1 MIDWMMAGALAAVLA
16 AELVDAWALH
26 QLSRRC
32 ATAGGGPGDH
42 ERLVRWYAEGFE
54 HSRAIASWLRA
65 GSLVLAVL
73 SIGLGAHPLVIVAAL
88 GLTVA
93 AHGECRYS
101 AVQRQRYLHTAKRFG
116 GSMTRAT
123 RS

>member
-1 MIDWMMAGALAAVLA
+1 MIDWMMVGALAAVLT

-32 ATAGGGPGDH
+32 AAVGEDRRDR

-54 HSRAIASWLRA
+54 HSRAIAGWLRA

-88 GLTVA
+88 ALAVA

-101 AVQRQRYLHTAKRFG
+101 TVQRQRYLHLARRFG
-116 GSMTRAT
+116 GSTTRTA
-123 RS
+123 S